1 VELRVR
7 QLNLPLV
14 EHGLQSLW
22 LDEILT
28 VEELNLKEILAVIE
42 EVDHEINN

>member
-28 VEELNLKEILAVIE
+28 VEELNLKEILAIIE